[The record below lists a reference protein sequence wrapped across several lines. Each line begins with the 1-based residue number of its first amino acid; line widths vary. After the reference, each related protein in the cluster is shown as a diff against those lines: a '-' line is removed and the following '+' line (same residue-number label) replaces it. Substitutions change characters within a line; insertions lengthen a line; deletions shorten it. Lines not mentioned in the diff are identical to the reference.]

1 MFYLEDYKKY
11 AFDSLAMP
19 FRFNL
24 NEIAR
29 SLLNTLDG
37 KSPATMNPDKFWD
50 IVESYEIRRMK

>member
-11 AFDSLAMP
+11 VFDSLATP

-29 SLLNTLDG
+29 RLLNTLDG
-37 KSPATMNPDKFWD
+37 KSPATMDPDKFWD
-50 IVESYEIRRMK
+50 IVESCEIRGAK